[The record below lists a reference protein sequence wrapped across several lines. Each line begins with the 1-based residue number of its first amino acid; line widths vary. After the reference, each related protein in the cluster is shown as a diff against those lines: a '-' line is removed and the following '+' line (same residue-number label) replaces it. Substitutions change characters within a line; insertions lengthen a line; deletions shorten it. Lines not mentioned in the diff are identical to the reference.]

1 MNTPTERELVLLRA
15 ERERTAREVRRID
28 LEIGR
33 RAAAAVEAEEYTT
46 KASLGRLLGLSHTHV
61 GNLIEAARNAP
72 APSAAE
78 QIPVMDNSTAGDYV
92 TSIGARIVRS
102 VSGFDA
108 GDVLVQSGLDP
119 RLFVGPDDQ
128 IPNVP
133 YMLWLLDSG
142 DWVGV
147 SQATVGY
154 NGTGCDFSV
163 SALVRAGVPDRVARE
178 IVLWRFCDAVDVD
191 DDSTWITSTRWPVH
205 ARTVPQVIDD
215 RMVVLFGDGLRS
227 LRSYHGSTYTNQPD
241 VDETGFYPSVT
252 EESHLEAWLR
262 FLNDTENLPEWAKG
276 PRVARVFRTHAAA
289 AEDGFTAVG
298 ASWGSASGMT
308 THPCIVIEQGYVQLW
323 GFYYRPRDTSQF
335 LPDEAYEVLSLAG
348 VYPETLVER
357 DQRVARPW
365 ARFLA
370 NFVPQNDGL
379 PDRIDVSLSATD
391 QLVHTPSEPARY
403 SG

>member
-15 ERERTAREVRRID
+15 ERERTAREVRRLD

-33 RAAAAVEAEEYTT
+33 RAAVAIEAEEFTT

-61 GNLIEAARNAP
+61 AILIEGARNAP
-72 APSAAE
+72 TAAPTE
-78 QIPVMDNSTAGDYV
+78 QIPVMDNTTAGDYV

-102 VSGFDA
+102 ISGFDA

-119 RLFVGPDDQ
+119 RLFAGPDDQ
-128 IPNVP
+128 IPSIP

-147 SQATVGY
+147 SEATVGY
-154 NGTGCDFSV
+154 NGTGCGFAE
-163 SALVRAGVPDRVARE
+163 SALTRAGVPDRVARE
-178 IVLWRFCDAVDVD
+178 IVRWRFCDAVDVD
-191 DDSTWITSTRWPVH
+191 DVGPWIKSTRWPVH
-205 ARTVPQVIDD
+205 ARSVPQVIDD
-215 RMVVLFGDGLRS
+215 RLVVLFGDGLRS
-227 LRSYHGSTYTNQPD
+227 LRSYFGDLYVNHPE

-262 FLNDTENLPEWAKG
+262 FLNDAENLPEWAQG

-289 AEDGFTAVG
+289 AEDGFTATA
-298 ASWGSASGMT
+298 ASWGAARGRV
-308 THPCIVIEQGYVQLW
+308 THPCIVIEQGSVQLW
-323 GFYYRPRDTSQF
+323 GFYYRPRDTSQY

-348 VYPETLVER
+348 VYPESLLER

-391 QLVHTPSEPARY
+391 ELAHTPSEPARY